1 MPTDPPHT
9 HEGHPLKIYS
19 EEEITMFMRGD
30 RREIDHLLLHGLN
43 NLAIF
48 LIEHAE
54 REEKVLKV
62 MGDAET
68 IKARSAWIDGQID
81 AQRTRTGMMKK
92 VAESS
97 AAWALIL
104 FLGFIGNA
112 AYEYIKSR
120 IKEKIG

>member
-1 MPTDPPHT
+1 MSTDTPK
-9 HEGHPLKIYS
+9 HETKPLKIYT
-19 EEEITMFMRGD
+19 EEEIALFMRGD

-48 LIEHAE
+48 LIEHAD
-54 REEKVLKV
+54 REEKVLSA

-68 IKARSAWIDGQID
+68 TKARSEWIDTQID
-81 AQRTRTGMMKK
+81 SQRNRNGMMKK

-112 AYEYIKSR
+112 IYEYGKNKLR
-120 IKEKIG
+120 EKIG